1 MKNEEEQKSPIDKIV
16 EIAEELSEGNET
28 IRALLV
34 TAISNLE
41 VIEIDKL
48 HKALNL

>member
-1 MKNEEEQKSPIDKIV
+1 MKNEEHKSPIDKIV